1 MLRRKSML
9 QMCRSGDFGNAYA
22 GARHEENEMKG
33 YLTKSLAAAAC
44 AASLVALPAAA
55 QDTKWMARVR
65 AIDVEPNATSSL
77 AGLNVEGQWTGELDF
92 TYFFT
97 KNIAAELILAT
108 TKHEV
113 TLNGA
118 SLGDV
123 WVLPPTLLLQYHFT
137 DLGAF
142 KPYVGGGLNVTWF
155 YDVNLN
161 AGPAKLTVDSTSVGG
176 ALQVGLDYEIAKN
189 WVLNADVKY
198 IWMSTD
204 VYAGGGTLTDL
215 KINPWVYG
223 IGVGYRF

>member
-1 MLRRKSML
+1 
-9 QMCRSGDFGNAYA
+9 
-22 GARHEENEMKG
+22 MKG
-33 YLTKSLAAAAC
+33 HLTKSLAAVAC

-65 AIDVEPNATSSL
+65 AIDVEPNASSSL

-176 ALQVGLDYEIAKN
+176 ALQVGLDYAIAKN

>member
-1 MLRRKSML
+1 MH
-9 QMCRSGDFGNAYA
+9 GN
-22 GARHEENEMKG
+22 
-33 YLTKSLAAAAC
+33 LTKSLAALAC
-44 AASLVALPAAA
+44 AASLFALPAAA
-55 QDTKWMARVR
+55 QDTKWMARIR
-65 AIDVEPNATSSL
+65 AIDVEPNASSSL
-77 AGLNVEGQWTGELDF
+77 DGLNVEGQWTGELDF

-176 ALQVGLDYEIAKN
+176 ALQVGLDYAIAKN

>member
-1 MLRRKSML
+1 
-9 QMCRSGDFGNAYA
+9 
-22 GARHEENEMKG
+22 MKA

-65 AIDVEPNATSSL
+65 AIDVEPNASSSL

>member
-1 MLRRKSML
+1 
-9 QMCRSGDFGNAYA
+9 
-22 GARHEENEMKG
+22 MKG
-33 YLTKSLAAAAC
+33 YPTKLLAAAAC

-65 AIDVEPNATSSL
+65 AIDVEPNASSSL
-77 AGLNVEGQWTGELDF
+77 DGLNVEGQWTGELDF

-176 ALQVGLDYEIAKN
+176 ALQVGLDYAIAKN